1 MVDMVREVA
10 HRRAVAGDSSAG
22 TLVDEMQAA
31 LHAIAEAPASGSRRI
46 GQLLGVPDLQWK
58 RVGKTRLWFWYR
70 EEATHIDV
78 VRLVSTDR
86 LPRLAMLPDDLH

>member
-1 MVDMVREVA
+1 MTDMVREVA
-10 HRRAVAGDSSAG
+10 HRRAVAGDASAG

-31 LHAIAEAPASGSRRI
+31 LRSIAEAPASGSRRI
-46 GQLLGVPDLQWK
+46 GQLLGVPALQWK
-58 RVGKTRLWFWYR
+58 RVGKTRLWFWYV
-70 EEATHIDV
+70 EEATHVDV